1 MKYSKIIIT
10 NLPSFYKVNLFNRI
24 NEKEKIFVVFTG
36 NTAEVRNNDF
46 LKTEQIKFDFVELR
60 NKNQLQRTM
69 YLFSLLVSTRYDEL
83 ALGGWDEFLLWFA
96 AFFSPKRKN
105 ALIIES
111 SYFES
116 VTTGVKGIIKK
127 LYLTRITKV
136 YASGEN
142 QKKIVDNL
150 NYQGK
155 VIITKGVG
163 VFNFIPQPSYAARSG
178 INDFLYVG
186 RLSPEKNIPLLIRYF
201 NQNPNLTLHIVGFG
215 PIEIDLKNMSNENI
229 KYYGAID
236 NTQLKHFYQKYDV
249 FILPS
254 KSEPWGLVVEEA
266 LNNGMPVIV
275 SNRVGCQNEVV
286 TESNGLVFESDN
298 YESLDQAITLMRNV
312 EFYNNL
318 RRNISL
324 MSFEDI
330 VNYQVESYLS

>member
-163 VFNFIPQPSYAARSG
+163 VFNFIS
-178 INDFLYVG
+178 
-186 RLSPEKNIPLLIRYF
+186 
-201 NQNPNLTLHIVGFG
+201 
-215 PIEIDLKNMSNENI
+215 
-229 KYYGAID
+229 
-236 NTQLKHFYQKYDV
+236 
-249 FILPS
+249 
-254 KSEPWGLVVEEA
+254 
-266 LNNGMPVIV
+266 
-275 SNRVGCQNEVV
+275 
-286 TESNGLVFESDN
+286 
-298 YESLDQAITLMRNV
+298 
-312 EFYNNL
+312 
-318 RRNISL
+318 
-324 MSFEDI
+324 
-330 VNYQVESYLS
+330 